1 MKSFTFL
8 KGAIALT
15 ICAACW
21 CPEAS
26 AQCQFPNPIPF
37 YSQNFGTGTR
47 PVASP
52 LTVDQVPEL
61 SYVGTGNMNAEK
73 IYTITPTSNL
83 HAPASDWHIVTD
95 HTGNPNGR
103 MMLVNDREPAGVTYR
118 DRLHSSVLGQG
129 NVYFFSA
136 WIMNILTPGICTAGG
151 NNPDI
156 FISLRVDIKAG
167 GVWTNLATSPI
178 FTYPSPA
185 TSPAWNRIGVNFM
198 TPNTVYDSAR
208 ISINNESIVL
218 CGNDYVLDDIS
229 VVGCVNN
236 IILPVNLL
244 SFSGSLR
251 NNVTTLNWETS
262 SEVSFSHYE
271 IQRKDGTGG
280 SFATIGDRLAGNNTG
295 GRSAYQ
301 FNDNLAAANGDVFY
315 YRLKM
320 VDADAQFKY
329 SKEVL
334 VRKNQKAITGMVL
347 SPSPV
352 IVGGPANVRFES
364 ARSAIVTIRVVDL
377 SGRTVLQQ
385 NSKASEGT
393 NTVAINN
400 LERLQTGSYVIQLSN
415 GGELTALKFSVVR

>member
-15 ICAACW
+15 ICAACLA
-21 CPEAS
+21 PGAS
-26 AQCQFPNPIPF
+26 AQCRFPNPPV
-37 YSQNFGTGTR
+37 YTQNFGSGAR
-47 PVASP
+47 PAVSP
-52 LTVDQVPEL
+52 LSLYQVPEL

-83 HAPASDWHIVTD
+83 HVPAADWYTVSD
-95 HTGNPNGR
+95 HTGNANGL
-103 MMLVNDREPAGVTYR
+103 MMLVNDREPAGITYR
-118 DRLHSSVLGQG
+118 DRFASTVLGQG

-136 WIMNILTPGICTAGG
+136 WVMNILVPGRCTANG

-156 FISLRVDIKAG
+156 FISLKVDIKAA
-167 GVWTNLATSPI
+167 GVWTTLATSPI

-185 TSPAWNRIGVNFM
+185 SSPAWNRIGLNFM
-198 TPNTVYDSAR
+198 TPNTAYDSAR
-208 ISINNESIVL
+208 ITINNESVVL

-229 VVGCVNN
+229 IVGCANN

-271 IQRKDGTGG
+271 IQRKDGNSGTF
-280 SFATIGDRLAGNNTG
+280 STIGNQLAAANNGNRN
-295 GRSAYQ
+295 SYQ
-301 FNDNLAAANGDVFY
+301 FSDNLAAASGDVFY

-320 VDADAQFKY
+320 VDADGQFKY

-334 VRKNQKAITGMVL
+334 VRKNQKAITGIVV

-352 IVGGPANVRFES
+352 VVGGPANVRFES
-364 ARSAIVTIRVVDL
+364 ARSAIVTIRIVDL
-377 SGRTVLQQ
+377 TGRTVLQQ
-385 NSKASEGT
+385 TSKASEGT

-415 GGELTALKFSVVR
+415 GDELSAVKFSVAR